1 MQVRALRSF
10 NGRYGHIRV
19 GQIFSSAPN
28 YAQDLMRNGLVE
40 LLKEP
45 GPEKDRAIPEAPK
58 RAEEPPP
65 VRPPPTEPPSGKDGA
80 TASSER
86 APASGKGRTSSSL
99 RADLASRRKTRK
111 ASEAGA
117 TATPDPDA
125 P

>member
-10 NGRYGHIRV
+10 AGRYGHIRV

-40 LLKEP
+40 KVGDP
-45 GPEKDRAIPEAPK
+45 GPDKNRAIPEAPA
-58 RAEEPPP
+58 RADAPPP
-65 VRPPPTEPPSGKDGA
+65 VRPPPSEPTGKDGA

-86 APASGKGRTSSSL
+86 APASGRGRTSSSL

-111 ASEAGA
+111 ASDAGA
-117 TATPDPDA
+117 TSNPDPAA